1 VRAAGEGGRRKV
13 VEELATVPFHRTHQY
28 IYFQRHRC
36 CAELLQRQKLVEQRR
51 VLASCRAAAQCVKE
65 TTTQQ

>member
-36 CAELLQRQKLVEQRR
+36 CAELLQRQKLSSAGCLLPAERR
-51 VLASCRAAAQCVKE
+51 PSV
-65 TTTQQ
+65 